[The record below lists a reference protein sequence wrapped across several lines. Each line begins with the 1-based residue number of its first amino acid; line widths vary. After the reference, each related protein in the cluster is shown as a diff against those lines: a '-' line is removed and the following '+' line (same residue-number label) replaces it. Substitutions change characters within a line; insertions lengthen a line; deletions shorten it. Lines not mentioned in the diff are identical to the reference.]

1 MPRTLGPGET
11 YRNRPPGVVP
21 TNLSLTREAHT
32 LLREM
37 APSAKAHGHFVS
49 RLIEQYA
56 ARRDMTRK
64 IQAVL
69 AAEVTMEDSR

>member
-1 MPRTLGPGET
+1 MAKLAPGQP

-32 LLREM
+32 LLREL

-49 RLIEQYA
+49 RLIEHYA
-56 ARRDMTRK
+56 AKREMTRK
-64 IQAVL
+64 MQAVL
-69 AAEVTMEDSR
+69 AEEGTMED